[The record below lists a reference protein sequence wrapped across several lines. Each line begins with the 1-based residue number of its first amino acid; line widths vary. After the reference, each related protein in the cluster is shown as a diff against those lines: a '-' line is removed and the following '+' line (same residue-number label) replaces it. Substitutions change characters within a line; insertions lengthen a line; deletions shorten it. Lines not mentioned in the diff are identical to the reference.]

1 MRAASAGLIALLNS
15 ASQIFVADLLTI
27 IQASGTITRLTNASS
42 ALTAISQVDSAT
54 HTWTAGLPF
63 TRGRTKLVAG
73 LQVDTLQITL
83 MPDPLVDVLG
93 SLPWPAAVR
102 TGALDEA
109 RIVLERV
116 FMATP
121 GDTSAGTMIQF
132 AGRVGAATPSRASID
147 LEVRSDLEL
156 LNAQFPRN
164 VYQPGCLHTL
174 YDSGCTLAKAAF
186 QTAGTAQTGS
196 TAAAIVTGLAAAD
209 GYYDLGTMTFTAGV
223 NVGLTRTVKAFVG
236 GTATPVVAF
245 PAAPAVGDAFTIAAG
260 CDKRQTT
267 CQTKFANLA
276 HFRGFPFV
284 PQPELAH

>member
-1 MRAASAGLIALLNS
+1 MRAAAAGLISLLNS

-27 IQASGTITRLTNASS
+27 IQASGTITRLTNAST
-42 ALTAISQVDSAT
+42 ALAAVSRIDSLT
-54 HTWTAGLPF
+54 HVWSPTFPF

-83 MPDPLVDVLG
+83 MPDPLVHVLG

-102 TGALDEA
+102 TAALDEA

-132 AGRVGAATPSRASID
+132 AGRVGAATPSRASIEI
-147 LEVRSDLEL
+147 EVRSDLEL
-156 LNAQFPRN
+156 LSAPFPRN

-174 YDSGCTLAKAAF
+174 YDSGCTLAKASF
-186 QTAGTAQTGS
+186 QASATAQAGS

-236 GTATPVVAF
+236 GVATPVVAF

-260 CDKRQTT
+260 CDKRQAT
-267 CQTKFANLA
+267 CTTKFSNLT